1 MYIEGKD
8 WDGLVFM
15 VTMPANE
22 REATFSINITDDFIL
37 ELRENFTI
45 ELNEPTTANVQRG
58 DPYEA
63 IITIIDDDRK
73 LTNLCN
79 ACHAMK
85 PFITTIL

>member
-1 MYIEGKD
+1 M
-8 WDGLVFM
+8 FM

-22 REATFSINITDDFIL
+22 REATFSINIVDDSIL
-37 ELRENFTI
+37 ELRESFSI

-63 IITIIDDDRK
+63 IITIVDDDRK
-73 LTNLCN
+73 LTNLYN

-85 PFITTIL
+85 PFISN